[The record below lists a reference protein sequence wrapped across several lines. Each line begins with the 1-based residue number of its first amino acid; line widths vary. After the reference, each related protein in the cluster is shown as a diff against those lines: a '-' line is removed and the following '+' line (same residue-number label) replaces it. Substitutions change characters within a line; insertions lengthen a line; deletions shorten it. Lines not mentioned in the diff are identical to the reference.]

1 MGILQFAKKKRNIKE
16 VNPLL
21 DLLIANGIYQKNFII
36 KC

>member
-1 MGILQFAKKKRNIKE
+1 MKE